1 MGEKEYQSDISGRY
15 YLGKGLLK
23 AKTRSTANFFGK
35 DTRNKFMNVSGDVE
49 VANNKSYDRNL
60 DALEKKTY
68 TTLDRHQSGHFLR
81 IRKVST
87 KNKDSS
93 LLLKKNSTSLL
104 NKSDIS
110 GNLNKSFLRR
120 EVDTRDRARKLANQD
135 CSKENI
141 KNAHNVPSN
150 AGTASVFDVKGILN
164 RKNSL
169 GNNASTGN
177 IHRNNITF
185 TQHLETIKEN
195 HNKTSV
201 PYFGNSDLVN
211 TDMPSSG
218 RTRKN
223 VPLKKNHSTFIGPN
237 HMKNCDKSFGAY
249 NGVSE
254 KSSRASIPKLKL
266 KTILEVKQNMKDGV
280 LGKKRGACGYWGL
293 GAGNNN
299 STTAI
304 GGAGGS
310 SSYTDRF
317 LMNKSASN
325 VLTGEVRKGLASSK
339 SGVIL
344 GKTAKSG
351 FGKVC
356 QRYLKI

>member
-1 MGEKEYQSDISGRY
+1 
-15 YLGKGLLK
+15 
-23 AKTRSTANFFGK
+23 
-35 DTRNKFMNVSGDVE
+35 MNNSGDVDI
-49 VANNKSYDRNL
+49 ANNKSYDRNL

-68 TTLDRHQSGHFLR
+68 SMLDRHQSGHFLN
-81 IRKVST
+81 IRKISS

-104 NKSDIS
+104 NKSYIS
-110 GNLNKSFLRR
+110 GNLNKSFPRK
-120 EVDTRDRARKLANQD
+120 EVDPKDRARKLANQD

-141 KNAHNVPSN
+141 KNAHNVSSN
-150 AGTASVFDVKGILN
+150 AGTASVFDVKSILK

-177 IHRNNITF
+177 IHKNSITF

-195 HNKTSV
+195 HNKSSAA
-201 PYFGNSDLVN
+201 YFGNSDLVN

-223 VPLKKNHSTFIGPN
+223 VLLKKNHSTFIGQN
-237 HMKNCDKSFGAY
+237 NIKNCDKSFVAY
-249 NGVSE
+249 NGLSE
-254 KSSRASIPKLKL
+254 KSSKAMIPKLKL
-266 KTILEVKQNMKDGV
+266 KTILELKKDMKDGV

-293 GAGNNN
+293 GAANNN
-299 STTAI
+299 STTAV
-304 GGAGGS
+304 GGVGGS

-317 LMNKSASN
+317 LMNKSAIN
-325 VLTGEVRKGLASSK
+325 LLTGEVRKGLASSK
-339 SGVIL
+339 SGVVL
-344 GKTAKSG
+344 GKTAKIG